1 MPIIPNSKRTREEL
15 QEMGRKGGIA
25 SGRTRRRRRILREY
39 AREVSQIYFI
49 DLFELSRIMGIN
61 NPAALEW
68 LLIEM
73 VSGLRKEHRENLI
86 TMESLLAMGFS
97 PDRAQNIL
105 DEYRKQAAGGS
116 GWNNDQDE
124 EYPEGCAG
132 ATDEL

>member
-49 DLFELSRIMGIN
+49 DLFELSRIMGIS

-73 VSGLRKEHRENLI
+73 VSGLGKEQRDNLI
-86 TMESLLAMGFS
+86 TMETLLAMGFQ
-97 PDRAQNIL
+97 PGRAQNIL
-105 DEYRKQAAGGS
+105 
-116 GWNNDQDE
+116 E
-124 EYPEGCAG
+124 EYHKKTEPRADQREDPEDNAG
-132 ATDEL
+132 ACDSSEDKI